1 MDAVQA
7 LSALLLG
14 FIAVGA
20 AVLFLQFFGIA
31 DFFGI
36 AEHGYGYPDWT
47 TSYASGSISRAECLT
62 KCNEKPAT
70 TQDDCNNIGC
80 PAGLQS
86 KKRGGETTALY
97 DKVVKSKDNDTEEQ
111 GDIAEWDTSLFE
123 QESNDP
129 LFEQEI
135 NDPLFEQEKP
145 PSDPSMRKLCTAC
158 NTVCKGMRATT
169 MMTSGAGKKML

>member
-1 MDAVQA
+1 VLHWYNLKMDAVKA

-20 AVLFLQFFGIA
+20 AVVVYLKY
-31 DFFGI
+31 GI

-129 LFEQEI
+129 LFEQE
-135 NDPLFEQEKP
+135 KP

-158 NTVCKGMRATT
+158 NTVCKAMRATT